1 MEKHV
6 DRNTSSHYCTE
17 MIRGKTQQTI
27 NGKNGG
33 ASRPASAKLP
43 QWPHFTKI
51 QSTSWIKHSFSK
63 RKTDMERKHIKLH
76 ILHVLLLLL
85 NISGSDVSQTQN
97 VTVLI
102 VNQRVFYSQPLQS
115 VENKLHHFVSY
126 KKKSP
131 IYKYGISN
139 ITNLNHI
146 YDK

>member
-85 NISGSDVSQTQN
+85 NISGSDVSQTHKMSQFSSWTKGFFIHN
-97 VTVLI
+97 HCKVLKINYIILFLIKTKVQYINTVFPILLI
-102 VNQRVFYSQPLQS
+102 
-115 VENKLHHFVSY
+115 
-126 KKKSP
+126 
-131 IYKYGISN
+131 
-139 ITNLNHI
+139 
-146 YDK
+146 